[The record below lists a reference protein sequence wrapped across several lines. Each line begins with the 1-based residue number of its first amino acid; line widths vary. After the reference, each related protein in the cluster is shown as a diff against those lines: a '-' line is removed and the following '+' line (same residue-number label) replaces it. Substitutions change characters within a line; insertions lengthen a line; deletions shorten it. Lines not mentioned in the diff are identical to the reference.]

1 MAERESRTGGSIDV
15 GGRYDPIE
23 VLGILA
29 AALFWGWLGL
39 RWLNDWFGGLFVR
52 EGQAFLPPSTFEF
65 LPALAFAVEFAPELA
80 AGVWLTVLLTI
91 VGIALGFPIAIVL
104 AGARVYGR
112 TTRWVALGYIELVRG
127 TPLLAQLF
135 VLYYGLGLSS
145 FIRELPGVG
154 TVSVIPEQAVWVAMI
169 GFTINSAAYQAEYL
183 RGAIESVDPGQ
194 LRAARAIGLSQIDGI
209 RYVVLP
215 QALRYA
221 IPGWTNELIYLIKY
235 SSLAAF
241 ITVPELFNRAS
252 SIASEN
258 FRYLALF
265 SLAGLFYLALVL
277 TATNLTSRLED
288 RVAIPGLARRDER
301 LRERSQ

>member
-1 MAERESRTGGSIDV
+1 MAKSDSRSAGSIDV
-15 GGRYDPIE
+15 GNRYDPLE
-23 VLGILA
+23 ALGILA
-29 AALFWGWLGL
+29 GALFWGWLL
-39 RWLNDWFGGLFVR
+39 FRWLNDWFGGLFVPQS
-52 EGQAFLPPSTFEF
+52 QAFLPPSTFEF
-65 LPALAFAVEFAPELA
+65 LPPLAFAVEFAPALA
-80 AGVWLTVLLTI
+80 SGVWLTVLLTI
-91 VGIALGFPIAIVL
+91 VGIGLGFPIAIVL

-112 TTRWVALGYIELVRG
+112 ATRWVALGYIELVRG

-169 GFTINSAAYQAEYL
+169 GFTINSAAYQAEYF

-194 LRAARAIGLSQIDGI
+194 LRAARAIGLSQVDGI

-221 IPGWTNELIYLIKY
+221 IPGWTNEPVYLIKY

-252 SIASEN
+252 SFASEN

-277 TATNLTSRLED
+277 TATNLMSSLED
-288 RVAIPGLARRDER
+288 RVATPGLGASEGR
-301 LRERSQ
+301 

>member
-1 MAERESRTGGSIDV
+1 MAESDSRTIGSTAF
-15 GGRYDPIE
+15 GGRYAPLE
-23 VLGILA
+23 ALGVLA
-29 AALFWGWLGL
+29 AALFWGWLL
-39 RWLNDWFGGLFVR
+39 FRWLNDWFGGLFVPQS
-52 EGQAFLPPSTFEF
+52 QAFLPPSTFEF
-65 LPALAFAVEFAPELA
+65 LPPLAFAVEFAPALA
-80 AGVWLTVLLTI
+80 SGVWLTVVLTI
-91 VGIALGFPIAIVL
+91 VGIGLGFPIAIVL

-112 TTRWVALGYIELVRG
+112 ATQWVALGYIELVRG

-194 LRAARAIGLSQIDGI
+194 LRAARAIGLSQVDGV

-221 IPGWTNELIYLIKY
+221 IPGWTNELVYLIKY

-252 SIASEN
+252 SIASGN

-277 TATNLTSRLED
+277 TATGLMSRLED
-288 RVAIPGLARRDER
+288 RVAIPGFGTSEGR
-301 LRERSQ
+301 

>member
-1 MAERESRTGGSIDV
+1 MAEGESRASEHVPFD
-15 GGRYDPIE
+15 GRYPPLE
-23 VLGILA
+23 TLGILA
-29 AALFWGWLGL
+29 GALFWGWLL
-39 RWLNDWFGGLFVR
+39 FRWLNDWFGGLFVPQ
-52 EGQAFLPPSTFEF
+52 GQPVLSPELFDF

-91 VGIALGFPIAIVL
+91 VGIGFGFPIAIVL

-112 TTRWVALGYIELVRG
+112 ATRWAALGYIELLRG

-154 TVSVIPEQAVWVAMI
+154 TIGVLPEQAVWVAMI

-194 LRAARAIGLSQIDGI
+194 LRAARAIGLSQVDGI

-221 IPGWTNELIYLIKY
+221 IPGWTNELVYLIKY

-277 TATNLTSRLED
+277 TATSLMTRLEG
-288 RVAIPGLARRDER
+288 RVAIPGLGTSDGR
-301 LRERSQ
+301 

>member
-1 MAERESRTGGSIDV
+1 MAESDSRSAGSIDV
-15 GGRYDPIE
+15 GNRYDPLE
-23 VLGILA
+23 ALGIFA
-29 AALFWGWLGL
+29 GVLFWGWLL
-39 RWLNDWFGGLFVR
+39 FRWLNDWFGGLFVP
-52 EGQAFLPPSTFEF
+52 QSQPFLSPSLFEF
-65 LPALAFAVEFAPELA
+65 FPALAFAVEFAPALA
-80 AGVWLTVLLTI
+80 SGVWLTVLLTI

-112 TTRWVALGYIELVRG
+112 ATRWVALGYIELVRG

-154 TVSVIPEQAVWVAMI
+154 TVGVIPEQAVWVAMI

-194 LRAARAIGLSQIDGI
+194 LQAARAIGLSQVDGI

-221 IPGWTNELIYLIKY
+221 IPGWTNELVYLIKY

-277 TATNLTSRLED
+277 TATNLMSSLED
-288 RVAIPGLARRDER
+288 RVATPGLGASEGR
-301 LRERSQ
+301 